1 MLEIQYIATD
11 NLIPYINN
19 SRTHSE
25 AQIHQITASIV
36 EFGFTNPVLID
47 EKGMIIA
54 GHGRV
59 EAAKVLGID
68 EVPTITL
75 EGLTDI
81 QRQAY
86 VIADNKLALN
96 SGWDYENLREEIDDL
111 LDNDFD
117 VSLLGFDVSELNFDE
132 MDYSALDGEDVGNDL
147 ENMASGVRK
156 AIQIDFDNSDYEEA
170 QELVK
175 FWRSQDAY
183 VGGMIIG
190 LLKKEKNKI

>member
-11 NLIPYINN
+11 KLIPYINN

-54 GHGRV
+54 GHGRI

-75 EGLTDI
+75 KGLTET
-81 QRQAY
+81 QRKAY
-86 VIADNKLALN
+86 IIADNKLALN
-96 SGWDYENLREEIDDL
+96 AGWDIDALSIEINQLSDL
-111 LDNDFD
+111 NFDLDI
-117 VSLLGFDVSELNFDE
+117 LGFDIQELT
-132 MDYSALDGEDVGNDL
+132 SILDGEIL
-147 ENMASGVRK
+147 ETELK
-156 AIQIDFDNSDYEEA
+156 EESYSEIFNIIIECKDE
-170 QELVK
+170 QE
-175 FWRSQDAY
+175 Q
-183 VGGMIIG
+183 
-190 LLKKEKNKI
+190 EKTFNKLDTEGYKCRVQSL

>member
-54 GHGRV
+54 GHGRI

-75 EGLTDI
+75 KGLTET
-81 QRQAY
+81 QRKAY
-86 VIADNKLALN
+86 IIADNKLALN
-96 SGWDYENLREEIDDL
+96 AGWDIDALSIEINQLSDL
-111 LDNDFD
+111 NFDLDI
-117 VSLLGFDVSELNFDE
+117 LGFDIQELT
-132 MDYSALDGEDVGNDL
+132 SILDGETTETEL
-147 ENMASGVRK
+147 K
-156 AIQIDFDNSDYEEA
+156 EESYSEIFNIVIECKDE
-170 QELVK
+170 QE
-175 FWRSQDAY
+175 Q
-183 VGGMIIG
+183 
-190 LLKKEKNKI
+190 EKIFNKLDTEGYKCRVQSL